1 MDKLIEAL
9 LSDIGNPITIALLL
23 MVGVIFLV
31 KFIWSNW
38 DRIKNI
44 ADSLYQKR
52 KKNEQ
57 LISTVDE
64 MNEKM
69 RIISQK
75 VHETKQEQKD
85 FINSQLKYKQQSQE
99 LRDKLDHKYDV
110 AINRSN
116 QAFDEI
122 KKTLEVIQS
131 MQGSQA
137 KYEERDRERSIVV
150 LRSSIWGLYN
160 EFMSQGYTTQAG
172 LEVFIETCDLYERDG
187 GNGVVANKLKPEV
200 LELPIK
206 D

>member
-1 MDKLIEAL
+1 MDKLVESL
-9 LSDIGNPITIALLL
+9 LSDIGNPLTISLLIV
-23 MVGVIFLV
+23 VGILLLV
-31 KFIWSNW
+31 KFIWNNW
-38 DRIKNI
+38 DRIK
-44 ADSLYQKR
+44 DSIEYLYQKR

-57 LISTVDE
+57 LLNTVDE
-64 MNEKM
+64 LIEKP
-69 RIISQK
+69 RLITQK
-75 VHETKQEQKD
+75 VNETKTEKD
-85 FINSQLKYKQQSQE
+85 NFYQSQLKYKQQSQD
-99 LRDKLDHKYDV
+99 LRGRLEEKYDT
-110 AINRSN
+110 AIDQSTK
-116 QAFDEI
+116 AFLEI
-122 KKTLEVIQS
+122 KKTLETIQA
-131 MQGSQA
+131 MQESQA

>member
-1 MDKLIEAL
+1 MDKLVESL
-9 LSDIGNPITIALLL
+9 LSDIGNPLTISLLIV
-23 MVGVIFLV
+23 VGILLLV
-31 KFIWSNW
+31 KFIWNNW
-38 DRIKNI
+38 DRIK
-44 ADSLYQKR
+44 DSIEYLYQKR

-57 LISTVDE
+57 LLNTVDE
-64 MNEKM
+64 LIEKT
-69 RIISQK
+69 RLISQEVYESK
-75 VHETKQEQKD
+75 KEQD
-85 FINSQLKYKQQSQE
+85 NFYQSQLKYKQQSQD
-99 LRDKLDHKYDV
+99 LRGRLEEKYDT
-110 AINRSN
+110 AIDQSTK
-116 QAFDEI
+116 AFLEI
-122 KKTLEVIQS
+122 KKTLETIQA
-131 MQGSQA
+131 MQESQA

>member
-1 MDKLIEAL
+1 MEKLIEVI
-9 LSDIGNPITIALLL
+9 LSEIGNPVTILLL
-23 MVGVIFLV
+23 LIVGVIFLV

-52 KKNEQ
+52 KKDEQ

-85 FINSQLKYKQQSQE
+85 FFNDQLKYKQQSQE
-99 LRDKLDHKYDV
+99 LRDKLEQRYDV

-122 KKTLEVIQS
+122 KKTLEVIQA
-131 MQGSQA
+131 MQESQA

>member
-1 MDKLIEAL
+1 MEKLIEVI
-9 LSDIGNPITIALLL
+9 LSEIGNPVTILLL
-23 MVGVIFLV
+23 LIVGVIFLV

-52 KKNEQ
+52 KKDEQ

-85 FINSQLKYKQQSQE
+85 FFNDQLKYKQQSQE
-99 LRDKLDHKYDV
+99 LRDKLEQRYDV

-122 KKTLEVIQS
+122 KKTLEVIQA
-131 MQGSQA
+131 MQESQA

-150 LRSSIWGLYN
+150 LRSSIWNLYN
-160 EFMSQGYTTQAG
+160 EFKTQGYTTQAG
-172 LEVFIETCDLYERDG
+172 LEVFIESCDLYERDG

>member
-1 MDKLIEAL
+1 MEKLIEAI
-9 LSDIGNPITIALLL
+9 LSEIGNPVTILLL
-23 MVGVIFLV
+23 LIVGVIFLV

-85 FINSQLKYKQQSQE
+85 FFNDHIDGKMYQKRPIYWLFSSKMGDKRKKGYFKALVYMHSKVTP
-99 LRDKLDHKYDV
+99 LRQD
-110 AINRSN
+110 
-116 QAFDEI
+116 
-122 KKTLEVIQS
+122 
-131 MQGSQA
+131 
-137 KYEERDRERSIVV
+137 
-150 LRSSIWGLYN
+150 
-160 EFMSQGYTTQAG
+160 
-172 LEVFIETCDLYERDG
+172 
-187 GNGVVANKLKPEV
+187 
-200 LELPIK
+200 
-206 D
+206 

>member
-1 MDKLIEAL
+1 MENLIETL
-9 LSDIGNPITIALLL
+9 LSDIGNPITMSLLIL
-23 MVGVIFLV
+23 VGIFLLG
-31 KFIWSNW
+31 KFIWNNW
-38 DRIKNI
+38 DRVK
-44 ADSLYQKR
+44 SSVEFLYQKR
-52 KKNEQ
+52 KRHEQ
-57 LISTVDE
+57 LLDTVD
-64 MNEKM
+64 NLIEKT
-69 RIISQK
+69 RLISQEVYK
-75 VHETKQEQKD
+75 SKQEQD
-85 FINSQLKYKQQSQE
+85 NFYDNQLKYKQQSQE
-99 LRDKLDHKYDV
+99 LRDRLENKYDI
-110 AINRSN
+110 AIEKSN

-122 KKTLEVIQS
+122 KRTLETIQA
-131 MQGSQA
+131 MQESQA

>member
-85 FINSQLKYKQQSQE
+85 FFNSQLKYKQQSQE

-131 MQGSQA
+131 MQESQA

>member
-1 MDKLIEAL
+1 MEKLIEAI
-9 LSDIGNPITIALLL
+9 LSEIGNPVTILLL
-23 MVGVIFLV
+23 LIVGVIFLV

-52 KKNEQ
+52 KKDEQ

-85 FINSQLKYKQQSQE
+85 FFNDQLKYKQQSQE
-99 LRDKLDHKYDV
+99 LRDKLEQRYDV

-122 KKTLEVIQS
+122 KKTLEVIQA
-131 MQGSQA
+131 MQESQA

>member
-1 MDKLIEAL
+1 MEKLIEVI
-9 LSDIGNPITIALLL
+9 LSEIGNPVTILLL
-23 MVGVIFLV
+23 LIVGVIFLV

-52 KKNEQ
+52 KKDEQ

-85 FINSQLKYKQQSQE
+85 FFNDQLKYKQQSQE
-99 LRDKLDHKYDV
+99 LRDKLEQRYDV

-131 MQGSQA
+131 MQESQA

>member
-1 MDKLIEAL
+1 MEKLIEAI
-9 LSDIGNPITIALLL
+9 LSEIGNPVTILLL
-23 MVGVIFLV
+23 LIVGVIFLV

-85 FINSQLKYKQQSQE
+85 FFNDQLKYKQQSQE
-99 LRDKLDHKYDV
+99 LRDKLEQRYDV

-131 MQGSQA
+131 MQESQA
-137 KYEERDRERSIVV
+137 KYEERDRERSTVV

>member
-1 MDKLIEAL
+1 MEKLIEAI
-9 LSDIGNPITIALLL
+9 LSEIGNPVTILLL
-23 MVGVIFLV
+23 LIVGVIFLV

-85 FINSQLKYKQQSQE
+85 FFNDQLKYKQQSQE
-99 LRDKLDHKYDV
+99 LRDKLEQRYDV

-131 MQGSQA
+131 MQESQA

>member
-1 MDKLIEAL
+1 MEKLIEVI
-9 LSDIGNPITIALLL
+9 LSEIGNPVTILLL
-23 MVGVIFLV
+23 LIVGVIFLV

-85 FINSQLKYKQQSQE
+85 FFNDQLKYKQQSQE
-99 LRDKLDHKYDV
+99 LRDKLDQKYDV

-131 MQGSQA
+131 MQESQA